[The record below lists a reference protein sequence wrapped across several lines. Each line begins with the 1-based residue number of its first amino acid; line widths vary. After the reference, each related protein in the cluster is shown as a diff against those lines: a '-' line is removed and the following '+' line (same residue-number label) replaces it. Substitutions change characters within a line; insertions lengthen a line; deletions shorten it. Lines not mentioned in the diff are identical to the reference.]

1 MLPIL
6 TSLLAQAQA
15 AGLVFQVTVFHTRAA
30 IPARTCGAYDLP
42 AGLTLLTG
50 HPSLSLRLRD
60 LVSRTQQ
67 GALDAG
73 AEADDGPRGVLVGV
87 CGPMELGEDV
97 RTAIDEVEPD
107 VQRTVGGIDLLK
119 E

>member
-30 IPARTCGAYDLP
+30 IPARTCGAYNLP

-50 HPSLSLRLRD
+50 HPSLSLRLHD

-67 GALDAG
+67 GALDAR
-73 AEADDGPRGVLVGV
+73 AEAGDGPRGVLVGV

-107 VQRTVGGIDLLK
+107 VQRAVGGIELI
-119 E
+119 EE

>member
-6 TSLLAQAQA
+6 TSLLAQVQA

-50 HPSLSLRLRD
+50 HPSLSLRLHD

-73 AEADDGPRGVLVGV
+73 AEAGDGPRGVLVGV

-107 VQRTVGGIDLLK
+107 VQRAVGGIELI
-119 E
+119 EE

>member
-1 MLPIL
+1 M
-6 TSLLAQAQA
+6 
-15 AGLVFQVTVFHTRAA
+15 TVFHTRAA

-50 HPSLSLRLRD
+50 HPSLPLRVRD

-67 GALDAG
+67 GALDA
-73 AEADDGPRGVLVGV
+73 DDGPRGVLVCV

-97 RTAIDEVEPD
+97 RMAIEEVEPD
-107 VQRTVGGIDLLK
+107 VQRAVGGIELI
-119 E
+119 EE